1 MNRRTDHF
9 REPSSVLLSV
19 KHAGLE
25 EHFAK
30 ERVRIALET
39 STTDDDQTTP
49 GRVISFLG
57 DELKLRG
64 IPAIGRGVQGAI
76 PGTRP

>member
-1 MNRRTDHF
+1 MNRRTDRF
-9 REPSSVLLSV
+9 REPTSLVLAI
-19 KHAGLE
+19 KHAELDQ
-25 EHFAK
+25 HFAR
-30 ERVRIALET
+30 ERARIAIET
-39 STTDDDQTTP
+39 SNMDEEATP

>member
-1 MNRRTDHF
+1 MTHRF
-9 REPSSVLLSV
+9 REPTSTILAI
-19 KHAGLE
+19 KHAALTT
-25 EHFAK
+25 HFAR

-39 STTDDDQTTP
+39 TTDEPTP
-49 GRVISFLG
+49 GHVYSFLG
-57 DELKLRG
+57 DERKLRG